1 MILPAD
7 APAIERAAELLRAGG
22 LVAFPTET
30 VYGLGARA
38 DDASAVRRIYEA
50 KGRPANNPSIVHVVD
65 ADAAFALA
73 AHVPDVARA
82 LAARHW
88 PGPLTLILQVAPG
101 AVAAEVTARGTTIA
115 VRVPAHPVA
124 LALLRASRL
133 PLAAPSANRSTSI
146 SPTTA
151 QHVQKSLGDRV
162 DLILDGGPTG
172 FGIESTI
179 IDATTSPVRVLR
191 RGSIAASEIR
201 ALGVDVV
208 DGGTEISAASEI
220 ARSPGT
226 QERHYAPITPLEL
239 VREGEL
245 ARALSE
251 ASRRGE
257 RVAAI
262 VRGPSSGAALGH
274 ETVTLADEP
283 RAYAAGLYA
292 ALHQLDE
299 ASCTR
304 LLVEVVP
311 ETSDWDAVRDRL
323 TRASHKV

>member
-50 KGRPANNPSIVHVVD
+50 KGRPASNPSIVHVVD

-82 LAARHW
+82 LATRHW
-88 PGPLTLILQVAPG
+88 PGPLTLILQVEAG
-101 AVAAEVTARGTTIA
+101 AVAPEVTARGTTIA

-124 LALLRASRL
+124 LALLRAAGL

-162 DLILDGGPTG
+162 ELILDAGPTG
-172 FGIESTI
+172 VGIESTI
-179 IDATTSPVRVLR
+179 IDATTSPVRILR
-191 RGSIAASEIR
+191 RGSIAASVIR
-201 ALGVDVV
+201 AFGVVVV
-208 DGGTEISAASEI
+208 DGGPEINAASEI

-226 QERHYAPITPLEL
+226 QARHYAPTTPLE
-239 VREGEL
+239 VVGEGEML
-245 ARALSE
+245 RALSE
-251 ASRRGE
+251 AGRRGE

-262 VRGPSSGAALGH
+262 VRGLSSAAELGQ
-274 ETVTLADEP
+274 EIVTLPDEP
-283 RAYAAGLYA
+283 RAYAAGFYA
-292 ALHQLDE
+292 ALHALDE
-299 ASCTR
+299 ASCAR
-304 LLVEVVP
+304 LLVEAVP

-323 TRASHKV
+323 TRASRKV